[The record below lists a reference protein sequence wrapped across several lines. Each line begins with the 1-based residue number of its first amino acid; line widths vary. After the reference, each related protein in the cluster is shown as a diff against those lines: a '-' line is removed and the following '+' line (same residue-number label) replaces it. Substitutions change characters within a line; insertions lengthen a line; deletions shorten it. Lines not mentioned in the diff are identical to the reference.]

1 MSVFLGILAAE
12 AGAVPRG
19 RPEGVSRLGRGQ
31 VVGEAETPSSPPR
44 EGFRHVLD
52 RQGPRLCRLAFF
64 LCGDPREA
72 EAVVAEAFARA
83 WPKWRSRQL
92 ADAPQWLR
100 RRVVRLALARRRWH
114 HGGGEEAPPPGEGAE
129 LIVQLMRLPGSQ
141 RAVIVLRYLEGL
153 DDQEIA
159 TTIGTS
165 LDRVAALEE
174 AAAGA
179 LEPTVAPDVDRDPT
193 AEVFVDGRPPEQ
205 PNSTT
210 IRPSPRTRASLR
222 AAFERAGS
230 HSPGMVPSRRSV
242 AVHVTRRRHR
252 RVAWALGTV
261 AAVTLAVLVP
271 LALGGSAPNGR
282 NGVVQLG
289 ASGSSR
295 GTTAAGASGST
306 TVAAGAE
313 GGSTPSSAAVEIQ
326 TLAPASE
333 PPVQSECS
341 VTVDVAPNGD
351 ISPLFCPDGGINVL
365 AWQAYA
371 KRNPS
376 VMSLGRGAT
385 SSDVLAAMCN
395 DLVSSVHASV
405 NDEKNVEAL
414 AGRYNGWTF
423 TISGFTAASCRSP
436 GK

>member
-1 MSVFLGILAAE
+1 MSVSLAILAAE
-12 AGAVPRG
+12 TGAVPRG
-19 RPEGVSRLGRGQ
+19 RLEGVNRLARGQ
-31 VVGEAETPSSPPR
+31 AVGDAETPSSAPR
-44 EGFRHVLD
+44 EGFRHALD

-100 RRVVRLALARRRWH
+100 RRVVRLAIARRRWR
-114 HGGGEEAPPPGEGAE
+114 HGGGEEAPAAGEGGE
-129 LIVQLMRLPGSQ
+129 LIVQLMHLPGNQ

-159 TTIGTS
+159 TSIGTS
-165 LDRVAALEE
+165 LDRVPALEA

-179 LEPTVAPDVDRDPT
+179 LEPLLDPDVDRDPT
-193 AEVFVDGRPPEQ
+193 DEVLVGGESPQQ
-205 PNSTT
+205 PTSNP
-210 IRPSPRTRASLR
+210 IVPSPRTRATLR
-222 AAFERAGS
+222 AAFDRAGS

-252 RVAWALGTV
+252 RVAWALGTI

-271 LALGGSAPNGR
+271 LAVGGSAPRGR
-282 NGVVQLG
+282 SGVVQLG
-289 ASGSSR
+289 GSGSSTGAAASGS
-295 GTTAAGASGST
+295 SGST
-306 TVAAGAE
+306 TVAAGAS
-313 GGSTPSSAAVEIQ
+313 GGSTPSSAAVELQ

-351 ISPLFCPDGGINVL
+351 ISPLFCADGGINVL

-405 NDEKNVEAL
+405 DDEKNIEAL
-414 AGRYNGWTF
+414 AARYNGWTF
-423 TISGFTAASCRSP
+423 TISGFSAASCRSP